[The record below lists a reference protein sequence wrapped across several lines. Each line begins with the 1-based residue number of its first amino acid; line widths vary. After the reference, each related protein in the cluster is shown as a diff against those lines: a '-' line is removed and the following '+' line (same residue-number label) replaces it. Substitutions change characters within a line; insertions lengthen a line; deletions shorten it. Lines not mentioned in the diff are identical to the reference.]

1 MPIHINLLA
10 EAQEAEDLRRRDPVK
25 RAIWLGSALVVLM
38 LFWGLMGQINLSLAN
53 QGLVGVNTQI
63 DARNK
68 QYTNVVAQLN
78 QIAVVKSKLESL
90 QKLQAARFLQG
101 NLLNALQHVW
111 VSGVQLTR
119 LRVEQ
124 KYLITPGT
132 DPQKGPNGVIPGTPG
147 KSRET
152 IVLFLDAR
160 VNSPN
165 PGDQVN
171 NFKQAITG
179 QPYFKAM
186 LDKTNSV
193 ELVGL
198 PSLQTDSDGRQF
210 TTFTVECHFPEHIR

>member
-10 EAQEAEDLRRRDPVK
+10 EAQAAEDLRRRDPVK
-25 RAIWLGSALVVLM
+25 RATFLGLALVVLM
-38 LFWGLMGQINLSLAN
+38 LFWGVMGQINLSLAN
-53 QGLVGVNTQI
+53 QRLVGVNTAI
-63 DARNK
+63 EAHNK
-68 QYTNVVAQLN
+68 EYTNVVAQLN
-78 QIAVVKSKLESL
+78 QISVAKFKIASL

-101 NLLNALQHVW
+101 NLLNALQHIT

-119 LRVEQ
+119 MRVEQ
-124 KYLITPGT
+124 KYLETPGT
-132 DPQKGPNGVIPGTPG
+132 DPKMGPDGVSPGTPG

-152 IVLFLDAR
+152 IVLFLEAR
-160 VNSPN
+160 DNSPN

-171 NFKQAITG
+171 NFKQAIAE

-198 PSLQTDSDGRQF
+198 PSPQTGPDGKQF
-210 TTFTVECHFPEHIR
+210 ATFTVVCHFPEHIR

>member
-10 EAQEAEDLRRRDPVK
+10 EAQAAEDLRRRDPVK
-25 RAIWLGSALVVLM
+25 RAIFVGSSLVVLM

-53 QGLVGVNTQI
+53 QGLVGVNIQI

-68 QYTNVVAQLN
+68 DYTNVVARLN
-78 QIAVVKSKLESL
+78 QIAVAKFEMDSL
-90 QKLQAARFLQG
+90 KKLQAARFLQG
-101 NLLNALQHVW
+101 NLLNALQHIAVN
-111 VSGVQLTR
+111 GVQLTR

-124 KYLITPGT
+124 RYLVTPGT
-132 DPQKGPNGVIPGTPG
+132 DPKMGPNGVSPGTPG

-160 VNSPN
+160 DYSPN

-171 NFKQAITG
+171 NFKRAIAE
-179 QPYFKAM
+179 QPYFKTM

-198 PSLQTDSDGRQF
+198 PSPQTDPDGKNF
-210 TTFTVECHFPEHIR
+210 ASFTVECHFPEHLR

>member
-10 EAQEAEDLRRRDPVK
+10 EAQAAEDLRRRDPVK
-25 RAIWLGSALVVLM
+25 RAIFLGSALVVLM

-53 QGLVGVNTQI
+53 QRLVGVNTAI
-63 DARNK
+63 DAHNK
-68 QYTNVVAQLN
+68 EYTNVVVHLN
-78 QIAVVKSKLESL
+78 QIAVAKFEMDSL
-90 QKLQAARFLQG
+90 QKLQAARFIQG
-101 NLLNALQHVW
+101 NLLDALQHITVN
-111 VSGVQLTR
+111 GVQLTR

-124 KYLITPGT
+124 KYLVTPGT
-132 DPQKGPNGVIPGTPG
+132 DPKMGPNGVSPGTPG

-152 IVLFLDAR
+152 IALFLDAR
-160 VNSPN
+160 DNSPN

-171 NFKQAITG
+171 NFKQAIAE

-198 PSLQTDSDGRQF
+198 PSLQTTPDGKSF
-210 TTFTVECHFPEHIR
+210 ASFTVECHFPEHIR

>member
-10 EAQEAEDLRRRDPVK
+10 EAQAAEDLRRRDPVK
-25 RAIWLGSALVVLM
+25 RATFLGSALVVLM

-53 QGLVGVNTQI
+53 QRLTGVQTAI
-63 DARNK
+63 DAHNK
-68 QYTNVVAQLN
+68 DYTNVVAHLN
-78 QIAVVKSKLESL
+78 QIAVAKYKLASL
-90 QKLQAARFLQG
+90 QKLQAARFPQG
-101 NLLNALQHVW
+101 NLLNALQHIT

-119 LRVEQ
+119 MRVEQ
-124 KYLITPGT
+124 KYLVTPGT
-132 DPQKGPNGVIPGTPG
+132 DPQMGPNGVSPGTPG

-160 VNSPN
+160 DNSPN

-171 NFKQAITG
+171 NFKQAIAG
-179 QPYFKAM
+179 QSYFKTM

-198 PSLQTDSDGRQF
+198 PSPQTGPDGKNF
-210 TTFTVECHFPEHIR
+210 ASFTVECHFPEHIR